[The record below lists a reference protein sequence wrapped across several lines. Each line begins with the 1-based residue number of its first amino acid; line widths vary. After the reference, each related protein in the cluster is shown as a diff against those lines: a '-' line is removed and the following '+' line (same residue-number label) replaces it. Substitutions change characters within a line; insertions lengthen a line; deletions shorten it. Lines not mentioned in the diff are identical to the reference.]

1 VARCA
6 IRFASVLGT
15 DRRAV
20 LTWQVVAA
28 SRILPVALL
37 AAGIAVPAALWS
49 QLPSSR
55 PGPLLIA
62 IVPAVI
68 GIFVTAPQAVHPV
81 VMGPEPFLGPL
92 NSGHLPSLTAAF
104 VRTRLGRLA
113 LGVFFLGEAAAR
125 AIGLA
130 VINAGAAH
138 WQVPLGIV
146 VGGTAASLLLA
157 AGVSLTLRRFGVG
170 PPAVIEVTSY
180 DQRARLETGH

>member
-1 VARCA
+1 M
-6 IRFASVLGT
+6 LGT

-28 SRILPVALL
+28 SRILPLTLL
-37 AAGIAVPAALWS
+37 SAGICVPAAMWS

-68 GIFVTAPQAVHPV
+68 GIFVTAPEALHPV

-92 NSGHLPSLTAAF
+92 NSGYLPSLTAAF

-113 LGVFFLGEAAAR
+113 LGVFLLGEAAAR
-125 AIGLA
+125 AIGLT
-130 VINAGAAH
+130 VVNAGADH
-138 WQVPLGIV
+138 WQVPLSLV
-146 VGGTAASLLLA
+146 VGGTAASVLLA
-157 AGVSLTLRRFGVG
+157 AGVSLTLRRFGAG
-170 PPAVIEVTSY
+170 PPAVIDVASR
-180 DQRARLETGH
+180 DQPARLENRHWKTGTENRH